1 MKQSWLKENTTS
13 ILAIMW
19 SVSAIVIFILVLT
32 KDIKSD
38 DKTSYMIVQ
47 GMFGTITFI
56 LGYYYG
62 ASKQRPQDIP
72 KEDNSVNINSN
83 NQKTDTP

>member
-19 SVSAIVIFILVLT
+19 SLSAIIIFIIVLT

-62 ASKQRPQDIP
+62 ASKQRADTP

-83 NQKTDTP
+83 NQKTNTP